1 MIPTSLLIVTTTIF
15 GTLTLRTVVS
25 KQRQV
30 IVESIENILEKCQHI
45 DATMASANI
54 LAAESNFHVD
64 YVPNV
69 KCCDEM
75 EKVKYSHH
83 PSSGFQCFY
92 LRQVCENDL
101 KSVDFYDSKF
111 DLGALSIADLSLQS
125 SSDVQD
131 FAEFKRAIK
140 FSLFFQPAFTVCWFL
155 GVVALENRQSCVMPI
170 IFIVCYNLLVWTLI
184 FRRKEYAFH
193 FRFIPNRIGTPCIAF
208 RTLARSLRP
217 HSRAPTPTQ
226 NSPPKTSTSWTAVTA
241 SATR

>member
-1 MIPTSLLIVTTTIF
+1 MIPTSLLIVATTVF

-54 LAAESNFHVD
+54 LAAENNLHVD
-64 YVPNV
+64 FVPNM
-69 KCCDEM
+69 KCCEEM
-75 EKVKYSHH
+75 EKVRPKTSDIIRNNLFSQRI
-83 PSSGFQCFY
+83 PLSLS
-92 LRQVCENDL
+92 QVCENDL

-170 IFIVCYNLLVWTLI
+170 IFIVCYNLLV
-184 FRRKEYAFH
+184 RNKS
-193 FRFIPNRIGTPCIAF
+193 RFPRPPSLPNIQLNYQFTFSSKNRIGTSCTAF
-208 RTLARSLRP
+208 RI
-217 HSRAPTPTQ
+217 
-226 NSPPKTSTSWTAVTA
+226 
-241 SATR
+241 